1 MLKTTFATALAAA
14 RAPEKAP
21 LNSYE
26 DFGLWYHLLSP
37 EEKDKIAL
45 LLNQLAPHHLV
56 SVPQDA
62 LDQILASNIPVV
74 SRFYLPSGLDGR
86 LGYVRSYP
94 LHNTPRFATEKSQ
107 DDAYFFHETT
117 HVALLISYTLN
128 VELLGRTVPATAS
141 LALTRDG
148 ATALFDAFHAS

>member
-14 RAPEKAP
+14 RAPQKAP
-21 LNSYE
+21 LDSYD
-26 DFGLWYHLLSP
+26 DFGLWYHLLTA
-37 EEKDKIAL
+37 EEKDKVARL
-45 LLNQLAPHHLV
+45 LPQLAPHHLV

-62 LDQILASNIPVV
+62 LDQILASNIPAV
-74 SRFYLPSGLDGR
+74 SRFYLPSGPDGR

-94 LHNTPRFATEKSQ
+94 LRRTARFSTEKSV
-107 DDAYFFHETT
+107 DDVTFYHETT